1 MPRIKTICPCG
12 DNEFTLTYKNEDV
25 NMENLFCPFCT
36 ASLEDED
43 TNKEIVAEDD
53 E

>member
-1 MPRIKTICPCG
+1 MPRIKTTCPCG

-25 NMENLFCPFCT
+25 NIDDLYCPFCT
-36 ASLEDED
+36 ASLTDED
-43 TNKEIVAEDD
+43 TDKEIAEDD